1 MSLGLQ
7 ELLRGN
13 SPDRVSSLLL
23 LTDGQTW
30 EDEQKCRD
38 LAEQYRAA
46 GIPIYVLGLGVGAE
60 NNWDPR
66 LLEDLA
72 QRSGGDWVV
81 VDTPSKVGLVFEK
94 TLRAMQGTAVT
105 NAHLTMRMVE
115 GITPRF
121 VWRAVPLI
129 SRLDHQAV
137 SAHDVQVFLGDIQH
151 GSGQVLLADL
161 LIPPR
166 QAGVYRL
173 IQADISYD
181 VPGSGLVEQKEKL
194 DVVIP
199 FTDDVAQANL
209 TQGRVMNIVERVVA
223 HKLQTQAL
231 DEAAAGD
238 AARATQRLRAAA
250 TRLLELGETD
260 MAEQANQQ
268 ALQLEQSGQV
278 DPAAAQ
284 KLRYATKR
292 LTETEIQ

>member
-1 MSLGLQ
+1 
-7 ELLRGN
+7 
-13 SPDRVSSLLL
+13 
-23 LTDGQTW
+23 
-30 EDEQKCRD
+30 
-38 LAEQYRAA
+38 
-46 GIPIYVLGLGVGAE
+46 
-60 NNWDPR
+60 
-66 LLEDLA
+66 
-72 QRSGGDWVV
+72 
-81 VDTPSKVGLVFEK
+81 
-94 TLRAMQGTAVT
+94 
-105 NAHLTMRMVE
+105 MRMVE
-115 GITPRF
+115 GVTPRF

-137 SAHDVQVFLGDIQH
+137 SAHDVQVLLGDIQH
-151 GSGQVLLADL
+151 GTGQVLLADL
-161 LIPPR
+161 LIPSR

-173 IQADISYD
+173 IQADIQYD

-199 FTDDVAQANL
+199 FTDDAAQSSQ

-238 AARATQRLRAAA
+238 AVRATQRLRAAA

-268 ALQLEQSGQV
+268 AVQLEQNGQV

-292 LTETEIQ
+292 LTETENQ